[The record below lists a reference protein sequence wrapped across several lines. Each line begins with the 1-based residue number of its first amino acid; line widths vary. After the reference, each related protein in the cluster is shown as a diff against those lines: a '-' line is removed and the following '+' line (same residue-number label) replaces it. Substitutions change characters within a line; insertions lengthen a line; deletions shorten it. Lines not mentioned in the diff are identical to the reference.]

1 VVHRS
6 LKTGIELSFHKRL
19 KPLNIECLTKEKHM
33 TILAVTT
40 WEGSVAGLQILEVG
54 AKQSAPLHESMGAK
68 NPKLWRAS
76 AGGDI
81 ERAYYSIEFDS
92 HEAYGKFSDAMIA
105 SEWWAATTEW
115 MKANKDEIEN
125 MGTTIYYNVL

>member
-1 VVHRS
+1 
-6 LKTGIELSFHKRL
+6 
-19 KPLNIECLTKEKHM
+19 M